1 MTTDSFNDLLG
12 SDTALAFKFENIGD
26 TCKGK
31 VVSAKRQQAKDI
43 ETGEPRFFKN
53 SGDPI
58 MQLIVTIELDDGT
71 QTAVYANGGNYETVE
86 GKGQSML
93 EALKAAVGEQEFRT
107 GGLLAVQYS
116 GNGKKTNP
124 AFSAPKL
131 YTVQYKAPAINLAA
145 DEDLF

>member
-1 MTTDSFNDLLG
+1 MSDTVWNDLLS
-12 SDTALAFKFENIGD
+12 SDAQAFKFDAIGD

-31 VVSAKRQQAKDI
+31 VVRAEKRQQTALDGTPK
-43 ETGEPRFFKN
+43 TFP
-53 SGDPI
+53 SGDPMMMLVI
-58 MQLIVTIELDDGT
+58 TLEQDDDT
-71 QTAVYANGGNYETVE
+71 ETSVYAKGGKYDVAD
-86 GKGQSML
+86 GKGLAML
-93 EALKAAVGEQEFRT
+93 PAIQEAVKGQDFRA

-131 YTVQYKAPAINLAA
+131 YTVQYKAPAINLAV

>member
-1 MTTDSFNDLLG
+1 MSDSFNDLLT
-12 SDTALAFKFENIGD
+12 SDAAAFKFEQIGD

-31 VVSAKRQQAKDI
+31 VVRAERRQQTDPDGTPK
-43 ETGEPRFFKN
+43 TFP
-53 SGDPI
+53 SGDPM
-58 MQLIVTIELDDGT
+58 MQLVIVVELDDGT
-71 QTAVYANGGNYETVE
+71 ETSVYAKGGKYDIAE
-86 GKGQSML
+86 GKGTAML
-93 EALKAAVGEQEFRT
+93 PAIQEAVKGQDFRA

-131 YTVQYKAPAINLAA
+131 YTVQYKAPAINLA